1 MKLFMYYSRTI
12 VLFTFFAFVASI
24 SAGTGGLWSLFGA
37 GVAQAATVSQIKVEG
52 NRRVEASTI
61 VNYLTIEPGVSFG
74 PADINDSVK
83 SLFATGLFLD
93 VGISQRSSTLVVI
106 VVENQIVNSVIFQGN
121 KKIKSNILATLVDT
135 KTRGMLTEPQ
145 LQADARRIK
154 GYYDRNGRS
163 NAVVDPQITQL
174 DNNRV
179 DVVFVINEGG
189 KTGVKTISFVGNQQY
204 SDTRL
209 RRIIQTRKTNFMS
222 WLSKKDIYDPAKIDA
237 DKDLLRRFYMGNGFA
252 DFRVLSTDATFDEDI
267 GKYHV
272 VFTVE
277 EGTRYRFG
285 DVTIDSSIPG
295 VDANTLSRLVKMKK
309 GRVFDAS
316 LVERTIEE
324 LTIELS
330 GLGFA
335 FAEVRPRG
343 DRDYDNGTI
352 SITLLVD
359 EGARAYVERINI
371 FGNTKTRDYVIRRE
385 FDLAEG
391 DAYNRV
397 LVDRAE
403 RRLRALGFFK
413 TVAITTEP
421 GSSPDR
427 VIINVTVVDDSTG
440 SFAVGGGYS
449 TSDGFVAEV
458 SVTEKN
464 FLGRGQKLRGSYGIG
479 ENNNSYELSFTDPFF
494 LGYRM
499 SAGFDVYSRNTSS
512 TSDRPYDN
520 DAVGGTVRFGM
531 PITSDLKVTL
541 NASLAN
547 ETISDVTFDGVASG
561 KDATLYYTEGDSLT
575 SSIGHSTVYST
586 VDNMADPSNGVYL
599 KLTQDLAGLGGDVSY
614 VRSNADARYY
624 RELFYG
630 TDIVGLVRVQGGNV
644 TGLGDDVI
652 VRDNFFKGGE
662 TIRGFAPNGI
672 GARDLEGDSKGHDG
686 LPLGGKNFVA
696 ATAEVQFPI
705 PILPSDFGLR
715 GAVFADAGT
724 LFGVDLP
731 SGVAS
736 GDINDDASI
745 RSSVGA
751 SVLWASPFGLLR
763 GDFAYALTKESYDE
777 TQIFRF
783 SAGSQF

>member
-1 MKLFMYYSRTI
+1 MKSFVNYSRAI
-12 VLFTFFAFVASI
+12 VLATFFAFAASI
-24 SAGTGGLWSLFGA
+24 SGGGSGFWSFLGS
-37 GVAQAATVSQIKVEG
+37 GVAEAATVNQITVEG
-52 NRRVEASTI
+52 NRRVEATTI
-61 VNYLTIEPGVSFG
+61 INYVTIEPGVSFG
-74 PADINDSVK
+74 AADINDSIK
-83 SLFATGLFLD
+83 SLYATGLFLD
-93 VGISQRSSTLVVI
+93 VGISQRASTLLIV
-106 VVENQIVNSVIFQGN
+106 VVENQVVNSVIFQGN
-121 KKIKSNILATLVDT
+121 KKVKSNILVTLVDT
-135 KTRGMLTEPQ
+135 KSRGMLTEPQ
-145 LQADARRIK
+145 LQADARRIE
-154 GYYDRNGRS
+154 GYYDQSGRS
-163 NAVVDPQITQL
+163 NAVVDPQIIQL

-179 DVVFVINEGG
+179 DVVFAVNEGG
-189 KTGVKTISFVGNQQY
+189 RTGVKTISFVGNQAF

-209 RRIIQTRKTNFMS
+209 RRVIQTRKSNWLS
-222 WLSKKDIYDPAKIDA
+222 WISKKDIYDPAKLDA
-237 DKDLLRRFYMGNGFA
+237 DEDLLRRFYMGSGFA
-252 DFRVLSTDATFDEDI
+252 DFRVLATDVTFDDEID
-267 GKYHV
+267 KYHV
-272 VFTVE
+272 VFTIE

-285 DVTIDSSIPG
+285 DVTIDSSIP
-295 VDANTLSRLVKMKK
+295 DLDENALYRQVKMKK

-330 GLGFA
+330 GYGFA

-343 DRDYDNGTI
+343 DRDYENGTI
-352 SITLLVD
+352 SITLLID
-359 EGARAYVERINI
+359 EGPRAYVERINI

-391 DAYNRV
+391 DAFNRV

-403 RRLRALGFFK
+403 RRLRGLGFFK

-421 GSSPDR
+421 GSSPDK

-440 SFAVGGGYS
+440 AFAVGGGYS
-449 TSDGFVAEV
+449 TLDGFVAEV

-464 FLGRGQKLRGSYGIG
+464 FLGRGQQLRVSYGLG
-479 ENNNSYELSFTDPFF
+479 ENNTSYELSFTDPYF

-499 SAGFDVYSRNTSS
+499 SAGFDIFSRNTSS
-512 TSDRPYDN
+512 TTDRPYDN
-520 DAVGGTVRFGM
+520 DAVGGGIKFGM
-531 PITSDLKVTL
+531 PITSDLKLTL
-541 NASLAN
+541 NAAISN
-547 ETISDVTFDGVASG
+547 ETISDVSTGAAGD
-561 KDATLYYTEGDSLT
+561 DATVYYTEGESLT
-575 SSIGHSTVYST
+575 SSVGHSTVYST
-586 VDNMADPSNGVYL
+586 VDNMADPSNGLYL
-599 KLTQDLAGLGGDVSY
+599 KVAQDIAGLGGDVHY
-614 VRSNADARYY
+614 VRSRADARYY

-644 TGLGDDVI
+644 TGIGDDVI

-662 TIRGFAPNGI
+662 TIRGFAPNGF
-672 GARDLEGDSKGHDG
+672 GARDLEGDSLGKDG
-686 LPLGGKNFVA
+686 LPLGGKHYAA

-724 LFGVDLP
+724 LFGIDLP

-736 GDINDDASI
+736 ADVNDDASI

>member
-1 MKLFMYYSRTI
+1 MKSFINYSRAI
-12 VLFTFFAFVASI
+12 VLVTFFAFAASI
-24 SAGTGGLWSLFGA
+24 SGGGSGFWSFLGS
-37 GVAQAATVSQIKVEG
+37 GVAEAATVNQITVEG
-52 NRRVEASTI
+52 NRRVEATTI
-61 VNYLTIEPGVSFG
+61 INYVTIEPGVSFG
-74 PADINDSVK
+74 AADINDSIK
-83 SLFATGLFLD
+83 SLYATGLFLD
-93 VGISQRSSTLVVI
+93 VGISQRASTLLIV
-106 VVENQIVNSVIFQGN
+106 VVENQVVNSVIFQGN
-121 KKIKSNILATLVDT
+121 KKVKSNILVTLVDT
-135 KTRGMLTEPQ
+135 KSRGMLTEPQ
-145 LQADARRIK
+145 LQADARRIE
-154 GYYDRNGRS
+154 GYYDQSGRS
-163 NAVVDPQITQL
+163 NAVVDPQIIQL

-179 DVVFVINEGG
+179 DVVFAVNEGG
-189 KTGVKTISFVGNQQY
+189 RTGVKTISFVGNQAF

-209 RRIIQTRKTNFMS
+209 RRVIQTRKSNWLS
-222 WLSKKDIYDPAKIDA
+222 WISKKDIYDPAKLDA
-237 DKDLLRRFYMGNGFA
+237 DEDLLRRFYMGSGFA
-252 DFRVLSTDATFDEDI
+252 DFRVLATDVTFDDEID
-267 GKYHV
+267 KYHV
-272 VFTVE
+272 VFTIE

-285 DVTIDSSIPG
+285 DVTIDSSIP
-295 VDANTLSRLVKMKK
+295 DLDENALYRQVKMKK

-330 GLGFA
+330 GYGFA

-343 DRDYDNGTI
+343 DRDYENGTI
-352 SITLLVD
+352 SITLLID
-359 EGARAYVERINI
+359 EGPRAYVERINI

-391 DAYNRV
+391 DAFNRV

-403 RRLRALGFFK
+403 RRLRGLGFFK

-421 GSSPDR
+421 GSSPDK

-440 SFAVGGGYS
+440 AFAVGGGYS
-449 TSDGFVAEV
+449 TRDGFVAEV

-464 FLGRGQKLRGSYGIG
+464 FLGRGQQLRVSYGLG
-479 ENNNSYELSFTDPFF
+479 ENNTSYELSFTDPYF

-499 SAGFDVYSRNTSS
+499 SAGFDIFSRNTSS
-512 TSDRPYDN
+512 TTDRPYDN
-520 DAVGGTVRFGM
+520 DAVGGGIKFGM
-531 PITSDLKVTL
+531 PITSDLKLTL
-541 NASLAN
+541 NAAISN
-547 ETISDVTFDGVASG
+547 ETISDVSTGAAGD
-561 KDATLYYTEGDSLT
+561 DATVYYTEGESLT
-575 SSIGHSTVYST
+575 SSVGHSTVYST
-586 VDNMADPSNGVYL
+586 VDNMADPSNGLYL
-599 KLTQDLAGLGGDVSY
+599 KVAQDIAGLGGDVHY
-614 VRSNADARYY
+614 VRSRADARYY

-644 TGLGDDVI
+644 TGIGDDVI

-662 TIRGFAPNGI
+662 TIRGFAPNGF
-672 GARDLEGDSKGHDG
+672 GARDLEGDSLGKDG
-686 LPLGGKNFVA
+686 LPLGGKHYAA

-724 LFGVDLP
+724 LFGIDLP

-736 GDINDDASI
+736 ADVNDDASI